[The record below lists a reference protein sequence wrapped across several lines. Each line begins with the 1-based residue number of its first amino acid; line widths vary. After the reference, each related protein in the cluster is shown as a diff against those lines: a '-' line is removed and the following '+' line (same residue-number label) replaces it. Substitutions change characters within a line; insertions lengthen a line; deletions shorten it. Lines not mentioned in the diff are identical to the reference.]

1 MHFTLYTF
9 NFRENCMSQQD
20 PIADMLV
27 RIQNGQSRL
36 NHEISMP
43 SSKLKVAI
51 TSILKEEGYIND
63 FKVTEGSGNK
73 KTLAIELKYFEGK
86 PVIETLKRFSRP
98 GLRRYRPASDMPRV
112 LGGLGIAIIST
123 SRGVMTDRSARA
135 QGLGGE
141 VLCIVA

>member
-1 MHFTLYTF
+1 
-9 NFRENCMSQQD
+9 MSNQD

-36 NHEISMP
+36 NQEITMP

-51 TSILKEEGYIND
+51 STILKEEGYIND
-63 FKVTEGSGNK
+63 FRVTDDSGSK

-86 PVIETLKRFSRP
+86 PVIEILKRYSRP

-112 LGGLGIAIIST
+112 LGGLGIAIVST
-123 SRGVMTDRSARA
+123 SKGVMTDRSARA
-135 QGLGGE
+135 QGIGGE